1 MDLSGLK
8 EVVELAN
15 LDLTDDEFSSLGG
28 ELEKVLAFISKM
40 READGLLSQTEA
52 RTAASQAE
60 PARLRRD
67 ELVSGLHPDVLLESA
82 PEREDRFI
90 VIPNVL

>member
-1 MDLSGLK
+1 MNLSKLK
-8 EVVELAN
+8 EIADLAN
-15 LDLTDDEFSSLGG
+15 LDLTGDEFSSLGG
-28 ELEKVLAFISKM
+28 ELEKVLAFLSKM
-40 READGLLSQTEA
+40 QEADGLLSQAEA
-52 RTAASQAE
+52 RAAASQNE

-67 ELVSGLHPDVLLESA
+67 VPVSGVHPDVLLESA